1 MRGSSTVMTE
11 RSVVG
16 SKIPAGVAST
26 HASFED
32 FFESEHRTLFRR
44 MCLITNN
51 PSEAEELMQDAFM
64 SLWERWDRVAA
75 MLDPTGYL
83 YRTAMNLFRKRYRH
97 AIVAARRSFRPEPQA
112 DAIALVEART
122 AVSEALAS
130 LSPRQRAAVV
140 LTDLIG
146 FSSEEAASMLGVR
159 PGTIRSLTSQGRS
172 AIRGSQ
178 IAEGSR

>member
-1 MRGSSTVMTE
+1 MTDRSSLVSQTSTGAAATE
-11 RSVVG
+11 
-16 SKIPAGVAST
+16 
-26 HASFED
+26 ASFED

-44 MCLITNN
+44 MCIITNN

-64 SLWERWDRVAA
+64 NLWERWDRVVV
-75 MLDPTGYL
+75 MQDPTGYL

-97 AIVAARRSFRPEPQA
+97 ALVAARRTFRSEPQA
-112 DAIALVEART
+112 DVIALAEART
-122 AVSEALAS
+122 AVSDALAS

-146 FSSEEAASMLGVR
+146 FSSEEAAEMLGVR
-159 PGTIRSLTSQGRS
+159 PGTIRSLASQGRS

-178 IAEGSR
+178 TEEGSR

>member
-1 MRGSSTVMTE
+1 MTE

-16 SKIPAGVAST
+16 SRSLSGVAST
-26 HASFED
+26 DMGFEE

-44 MCLITNN
+44 MCLITDT

-64 SLWERWDRVAA
+64 KLWERWDRIAA
-75 MLDPTGYL
+75 LEDPTGYL

-97 AIVAARRSFRPEPQA
+97 AVVAARRSFRAEPQA
-112 DAIALVEART
+112 DGVALVEART
-122 AVSEALAS
+122 EVSEALAS
-130 LSPRQRAAVV
+130 LPPRQRAAVV

-146 FSSEEAASMLGVR
+146 FSSDEAAAMLGVR
-159 PGTIRSLTSQGRS
+159 PGTIRSLASQARS

-178 IAEGSR
+178 KAGGS

>member
-11 RSVVG
+11 RSVVA
-16 SKIPAGVAST
+16 SKITARAASIDV
-26 HASFED
+26 SFED

-44 MCLITNN
+44 MCLITDT

-64 SLWERWDRVAA
+64 KLWERWDRVAA
-75 MLDPTGYL
+75 LEDPTGYL

-97 AIVAARRSFRPEPQA
+97 AIVAARRSFRSEPQA
-112 DAIALVEART
+112 DVVALVEART
-122 AVSEALAS
+122 EVSEALAS

-146 FSSEEAASMLGVR
+146 FSSDEAAKMLGVR
-159 PGTIRSLTSQGRS
+159 PGTIRSLASQARS
-172 AIRGSQ
+172 AIRGSRT
-178 IAEGSR
+178 AEDP